1 MGWEFAGIW
10 SEDSAT
16 AWQWI
21 WRRIADDSG
30 EVVEASAAFSSFEAC
45 MDDARKHGFEAG
57 ASRDPAAA
65 A

>member
-10 SEDSAT
+10 SDDGGT
-16 AWQWI
+16 AWHWL

-30 EVVEASAAFSSFEAC
+30 QVMEESAAFSSFEAC
-45 MDDARKHGFEAG
+45 MDDARKHGFEIG
-57 ASRDPAAA
+57 ASHDPAAA